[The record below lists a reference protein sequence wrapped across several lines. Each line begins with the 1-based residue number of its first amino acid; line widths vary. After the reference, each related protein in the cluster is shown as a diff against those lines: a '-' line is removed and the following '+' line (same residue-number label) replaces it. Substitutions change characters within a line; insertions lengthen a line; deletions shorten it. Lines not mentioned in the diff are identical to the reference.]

1 MGSYSPDDAYVTDD
15 ENSLRVMYND
25 RSFREAL
32 GERRQDRFQDFRRRR
47 KEWLADRKEKESN
60 WLAKLLK
67 MNARMTDTLIV

>member
-1 MGSYSPDDAYVTDD
+1 MGSYSPGDAYVTDD
-15 ENSLRVMYND
+15 EHSLRVMYNH

-32 GERRQDRFQDFRRRR
+32 SERRQDRFQDFRRRR

-67 MNARMTDTLIV
+67 MNARMTDTPIV